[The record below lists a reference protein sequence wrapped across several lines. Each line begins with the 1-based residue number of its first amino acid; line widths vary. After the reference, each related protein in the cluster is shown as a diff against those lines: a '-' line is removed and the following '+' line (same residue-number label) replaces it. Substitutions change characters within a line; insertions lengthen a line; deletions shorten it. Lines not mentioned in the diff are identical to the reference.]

1 MSSAVRVSGSEVG
14 LAGRCAVVGGLG
26 RLEKRVLLELLSDIG
41 GELEVGQLQQLDRL
55 LQLRRHDQG
64 LALAQI
70 ETK

>member
-1 MSSAVRVSGSEVG
+1 MSSAVRVSGSEFG
-14 LAGRCAVVGGLG
+14 LAARCAVVGGLG
-26 RLEKRVLLELLSDIG
+26 RLEKRILLELLSDIG